1 MLTKA
6 DLPKLVRRTL
16 KSLGGEATPVEVARV
31 LWRDHRRDLKKSGDI
46 FYTWQV
52 DIRQAA
58 TALRRQ
64 GKMVPAADSPG
75 IWRLI
80 RKKDRVVA
88 EKPAIKIVA

>member
-52 DIRQAA
+52 DSRQPRHLAPDP
-58 TALRRQ
+58 Q
-64 GKMVPAADSPG
+64 EGPCG
-75 IWRLI
+75 G
-80 RKKDRVVA
+80 
-88 EKPAIKIVA
+88 